1 MEGETIILRNDS
13 NKSEDVI
20 SILVVDD
27 DTTCLSVISAIL
39 KKWNYA
45 VVTVKHPADALCT
58 LRIKGG
64 AFDLVVSDVHMPD
77 MNGFELQQAIAQEF
91 KLPVKRS
98 LLKKKAIL
106 KTLIVIIMS
115 ADDKEGVMLKG
126 LENGAAFFIVKPVC
140 PDNLRDLWQ
149 FAAMKKQN
157 QVVIEE
163 TNKSSDETAVSQSS
177 VNEDRDSKKEHSRK
191 KSPIKEGDEKG
202 EGNSEAKS
210 KKGKV
215 IWTNSLH
222 NRFLEAIR
230 SIGLDRAVP
239 KKILEVM
246 NVPGLTRENVASH
259 LQKYRIFLKRVADAS
274 YKIQYSADQ
283 NLISRT
289 LIRSRFASG
298 NPSILMLNNS
308 SQYQNP
314 GQSFHRSVVENFP
327 SVNASFPNRGT
338 SSSYLTTQSPLV
350 YNQRSFFMSNA
361 GNANP
366 SIEQSNYQTNPSL
379 QVNLLGRQITAT
391 QDLTNGLSSFDASI
405 LGVEGLSNNK
415 IPVYENIGT
424 SNISSASTEFNPTS
438 NYAGYRISDIG
449 LLADQSAAHKE
460 HDQGSNLFDNL
471 TNFTGEFHCKNNDI
485 SGTLDQDINWSSIL
499 DDDGDGKQV
508 LNLFSDEIHET
519 SALLLPSDPPVLNSI
534 ENGGGNDSL
543 FSQMYD
549 FPNIDILS
557 TPQSLAKGDRSSTL
571 SDQVNIQ
578 PPEPKQNGGENV
590 MYSNFSGG
598 MNQWQSS
605 LPVPSVG
612 TSTEPSNTFLSP
624 DEREDLEF
632 LQSLLAFGPFGEAE
646 NQEEIKLN

>member
-1 MEGETIILRNDS
+1 
-13 NKSEDVI
+13 
-20 SILVVDD
+20 
-27 DTTCLSVISAIL
+27 
-39 KKWNYA
+39 
-45 VVTVKHPADALCT
+45 
-58 LRIKGG
+58 
-64 AFDLVVSDVHMPD
+64 
-77 MNGFELQQAIAQEF
+77 
-91 KLPVKRS
+91 
-98 LLKKKAIL
+98 
-106 KTLIVIIMS
+106 
-115 ADDKEGVMLKG
+115 MLKG
-126 LENGAAFFIVKPVC
+126 LENGAAFFIVKPIC

-191 KSPIKEGDEKG
+191 KSPIKEGNEKG
-202 EGNSEAKS
+202 EGNSGAKS

-298 NPSILMLNNS
+298 NPPILMLDKF

-314 GQSFHRSVVENFP
+314 GQSFHRSFVENFP
-327 SVNASFPNRGT
+327 NVNASLPNRGT

-350 YNQRSFFMSNA
+350 FNQRSFFMSNA
-361 GNANP
+361 GNAN
-366 SIEQSNYQTNPSL
+366 SGIEQSNYQTNPSL
-379 QVNLLGRQITAT
+379 QVNRLSHQIAAK

-405 LGVEGLSNNK
+405 LGMGGLSNNK
-415 IPVYENIGT
+415 IPAYKNIGT

-449 LLADQSAAHKE
+449 LIADQSVAHKE

-471 TNFTGEFHCKNNDI
+471 TNFTGEFHSENNDI

-499 DDDGDGKQV
+499 DDDGKQV
-508 LNLFSDEIHET
+508 LNLFSDEIQAT
-519 SALLLPSDPPVLNSI
+519 SALLLPSDPPMLNSV

-543 FSQMYD
+543 FRQMYD
-549 FPNIDILS
+549 FPNNIDILS
-557 TPQSLAKGDRSSTL
+557 TQQSLAKGDLSSTL

-578 PPEPKQNGGENV
+578 PPEPKRQGGG
-590 MYSNFSGG
+590 SNLIDS
-598 MNQWQSS
+598 QQC
-605 LPVPSVG
+605 G

-624 DEREDLEF
+624 DE
-632 LQSLLAFGPFGEAE
+632 AE
-646 NQEEIKLN
+646 NDKSLT